1 MEDHRRG
8 EIEIMRDI
16 LEACL
21 RGANKTKIVYR
32 SNLNFSRLEK
42 YLELLLNLGFISV
55 VDEPERNVAYRTTDA
70 GLNFINGCLK
80 MQKNLEKGS
89 NREKKGQV

>member
-1 MEDHRRG
+1 LEGHRRG

-55 VDEPERNVAYRTTDA
+55 VDKPERNVAYRTTDA

-80 MQKNLEKGS
+80 VQKSLEHGS
-89 NREKKGQV
+89 DRENKGQV